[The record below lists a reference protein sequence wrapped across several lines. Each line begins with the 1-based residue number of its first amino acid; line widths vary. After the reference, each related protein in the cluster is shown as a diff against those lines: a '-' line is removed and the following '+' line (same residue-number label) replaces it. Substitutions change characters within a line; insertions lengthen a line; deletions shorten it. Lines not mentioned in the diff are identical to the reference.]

1 MSTRQGNGG
10 SYMLGVAVTV
20 VASVGALIGVLIAVA
35 PRPVLDWNG
44 AVLPSAMKYA
54 KTLDME
60 VVDPEAPLKGVRMVV
75 TGATS
80 GIGLGL
86 SRRLHQLGANVVAM
100 GRSPSKLRELQEELP
115 GVETVLADF
124 SDLDSIAQA
133 SQQILERFDTIDV
146 LVNNAGIH
154 TGFTGNF
161 EKQTTQQGFDLGFG
175 VNYLSHFLLTEKLM
189 PLLKASKNPAVVQV
203 SSRFHL
209 AVDGSDVST
218 DGGSKDPVA
227 SRPGGSHGFL
237 MFRSQRQYG
246 NSKFAQILHA
256 RSLVDRYGIRSVSAC
271 PTWVGTSILGAGN
284 GSMAQTFFEQTAF
297 DMNSF
302 GLSSILHAILDTEN
316 PGEDFYFNTDWGNR
330 NSYPSDK
337 LPSWTYHTIPFRDA
351 LVGTMALTWV
361 YFLQGFFAA
370 RAYGRSASRT
380 YNKTLQ
386 DELYVWSNQAVS
398 QWL

>member
-1 MSTRQGNGG
+1 
-10 SYMLGVAVTV
+10 MLGVAVTV
-20 VASVGALIGVLIAVA
+20 VASVVALIGVLIAVA
-35 PRPVLDWNG
+35 PRPELDWNG

-54 KTLDME
+54 NTLDIHMVE
-60 VVDPEAPLKGVRMVV
+60 PEAPLKGVRMVV

-86 SRRLHQLGANVVAM
+86 SRRLHQLGASLLVV
-100 GRSPSKLRELQEELP
+100 GRSPTKLHELQQELP

-133 SQQILERFDTIDV
+133 SQQIIEQFDAIDV

-154 TGFTGNF
+154 TGFKGNF
-161 EKQTTQQGFDLGFG
+161 EKRETQQGFDLGLG

-189 PLLKASKNPAVVQV
+189 PLLKASRNPIVVQV

-209 AVDGSDVST
+209 AVDGSDLST
-218 DGGSKDPVA
+218 DGGSKDPIA
-227 SRPGGSHGFL
+227 SQPGGSHGFL

-271 PTWVGTSILGAGN
+271 PTWVGTSILGAEN
-284 GSMAQTFFEQTAF
+284 GSMAQYFFEQTAF

-316 PGEDFYFNTDWGNR
+316 PSEDFYFNTDWGNR
-330 NSYPSDK
+330 KSYPSDN
-337 LPSWTYHTIPFRDA
+337 LPTWTYHTVPFRDA
-351 LVGTMALTWV
+351 MVGTIALTWV

-370 RAYGRSASRT
+370 RAFGRSARRT

-386 DELYVWSNQAVS
+386 DELYVWSKQAVS
-398 QWL
+398 AWL